1 VWEEK
6 KVCALI
12 GTDTV
17 GEAYQEVGSVSVS
30 IGGEILTLD
39 CGRTYFVV
47 DQRLDKM
54 LGIARNLV
62 GGGSSVLCIS
72 RFHPDLV
79 NERWSEK
86 GMQSIWLSER
96 PGTRNVPPG
105 QLSRLTQ
112 NAASFVRNNPS
123 SVILLD
129 GIEYLSLFNEFQRL
143 QMFIEQMNDI
153 VMESHAI
160 LLIAVDPRLFDPR
173 SLARLQR
180 FAEIVS

>member
-1 VWEEK
+1 MWEVK
-6 KVCALI
+6 KVCALLA
-12 GTDTV
+12 TDTV
-17 GEAYQEVGSVSVS
+17 GEAFQKVESVSVNV
-30 IGGEILTLD
+30 GGEVLIFD

-54 LGIARNLV
+54 LGIARDLV
-62 GGGSSVLCIS
+62 GAGNNVLCIS

-79 NERWSEK
+79 NDRWSER
-86 GMQSIWLSER
+86 GMKSIWLSER
-96 PGTRNVPPG
+96 PGTRNVPPS

-112 NAASFVRNNPS
+112 DAASFTRNNPS
-123 SVILLD
+123 SVIMLD
-129 GIEYLSLFNEFQRL
+129 GIEYLSLFNDFQRL

-160 LLIAVDPRLFDPR
+160 LLIAVDPRLFDSR

-180 FAEIVS
+180 FAEIVN

>member
-1 VWEEK
+1 VDNLLATESVEEIYR
-6 KVCALI
+6 KVESINVNL
-12 GTDTV
+12 GV
-17 GEAYQEVGSVSVS
+17 GV
-30 IGGEILTLD
+30 LTLD

-47 DQRLDKM
+47 DERLDKI
-54 LGIARNLV
+54 LSVARDLIGNGIN
-62 GGGSSVLCIS
+62 VLRIS

-79 NERWSEK
+79 NDKGLER
-86 GMQSIWLSER
+86 GTQSIWLSER
-96 PGTRNVPPG
+96 PGLKNVPPN

-112 NAASFVRNNPS
+112 NAASFVKGNPGA
-123 SVILLD
+123 VILLD
-129 GIEYLSLFNEFQRL
+129 GIEYLSLFNDFQRL

-180 FAEIVS
+180 YAEVVS